1 VRLEAEVP
9 LERASQNK
17 SYAQTLLIERSYP
30 MTLTEL
36 SIIVLALSGLALV
49 RFGLPL
55 FFMWLFN
62 QFCYRVLHV
71 THS

>member
-1 VRLEAEVP
+1 
-9 LERASQNK
+9 
-17 SYAQTLLIERSYP
+17 

-55 FFMWLFN
+55 LCMWLFN
-62 QFCYRVLHV
+62 QFCYRILHV
-71 THS
+71 SHS